1 MSWFSILPAGLS
13 TLETWAIR
21 IFLILGALTIGPW
34 LLAIAYDIL
43 LYIWRSA
50 TYELP
55 IVGGRARGKQR
66 PRAPSLAERPRPRA
80 LSIAAGLATGVEDMV
95 TPEGVRTRKSDADDQ
110 GDGVGTKG

>member
-1 MSWFSILPAGLS
+1 MV
-13 TLETWAIR
+13 
-21 IFLILGALTIGPW
+21 LGALTIGPW

-55 IVGGRARGKQR
+55 VVGGRARGKQR

-80 LSIAAGLATGVEDMV
+80 LSIAAGLATGAEDMV
-95 TPEGVRTRKSDADDQ
+95 GMEGLRTRKNDADDRR
-110 GDGVGTKG
+110 DVVGAEG